1 MTEQVF
7 RLIPATLNYP
17 WGKKGSSSLAAQL
30 ADGAGIPDFKIDE
43 SKSYAEIWMG
53 THPNSPTRVHSTGQL
68 LSEHLA
74 AHPELVGEPIIKR
87 FGLENGRIPFLFKVL
102 SFDKALPVQIHP
114 DKHAAEHV
122 HSESL
127 KAYVDSNHKP
137 AMALALSDF
146 SALCGFLP
154 TFQVSEFL
162 SFVPEF
168 ASLFPPDIIAHFTSV
183 ARSPDESE
191 CKAALKDLFSY
202 YAQVDKEEASV
213 HVKRLVDRYQAGKE
227 SDEEKIVKSLV
238 LQLHEMYPNDSGI
251 FCAFILNHFDLK
263 PGHAFSVGTGEPHA
277 YITGDI
283 IECMAASNNTIPLA
297 FSPPSHLDIPTFLTN
312 VVYNP
317 TPGKALIQPTMFTR
331 GSTHTSGSLL
341 YNPPIDE
348 LAVMQVIVAKGGVE
362 SHHKLRGPS
371 IAVVVEGE
379 GTVVWAEGA
388 KRLGVGKGQAVF
400 IAAGTEVK
408 YSAFETAFKLY
419 RAFVEVA

>member
-1 MTEQVF
+1 MTEHVF
-7 RLIPATLNYP
+7 RLIPAMQNYP
-17 WGKKGSSSLAAQL
+17 WGKKGSSSLVAQL

-43 SKSYAEIWMG
+43 SKHYAEMWMG
-53 THPNSPTRVHSTGQL
+53 TQYNSPMRVHSTGQL

-74 AHPELVGEPIIKR
+74 AHPELIGESVIKQ
-87 FGLENGRIPFLFKVL
+87 FGLEYGQVPFLFKVL

-114 DKHAAEHV
+114 NTAEHIV
-122 HSESL
+122 HKNPREH
-127 KAYVDSNHKP
+127 VDSNHKSK
-137 AMALALSDF
+137 MVLALSDF
-146 SALCGFLP
+146 SALCGFLS
-154 TFQVSEFL
+154 TSQVSEFL

-168 ASLFPPDIIAHFTSV
+168 ASLFPADLIAHFTSV
-183 ARSPDESE
+183 ARSPNESE

-202 YAQVDKEEASV
+202 YAQVDKEEATV
-213 HVKRLVDRYQAGKE
+213 QLKRLVERYQAGKE
-227 SDEEKIVKSLV
+227 SDEENIVKSLV

-251 FCAFILNHFDLK
+251 FCAFILNYFDFK
-263 PGHAFSVGTGEPHA
+263 PGHAFSVATGEPHA

-283 IECMAASNNTIPLA
+283 IELGCMVTSDNTIPFA
-297 FSPPSHLDIPTFLTN
+297 FSPPFHLDISAFLSN
-312 VVYNP
+312 VAYNP
-317 TPGKALIQPTMFTR
+317 TSGKTLIQPTMFTR

-371 IAVVVEGE
+371 IAIVVEGE

-388 KRLGVGKGQAVF
+388 KRLGVGRGQVVF

-408 YSAFETAFKLY
+408 YSSLETAFKLY

>member
-7 RLIPATLNYP
+7 RLIPATQNYP
-17 WGKKGSSSLAAQL
+17 WGKKGSNSLAAQL

-43 SKSYAEIWMG
+43 SKPYAEIWMG
-53 THPNSPTRVHSTGQL
+53 THPNAPTRVHSTRQL

-74 AHPELVGEPIIKR
+74 AHPRLVGEPSIKR
-87 FGLENGRIPFLFKVL
+87 FGLENGQIPFLFKVL
-102 SFDKALPVQIHP
+102 SFDQALPVQIHL
-114 DKHAAEHV
+114 DKHNAEHIN
-122 HSESL
+122 SENPRV
-127 KAYVDSNHKP
+127 YVDSNHKSG
-137 AMALALSDF
+137 MALALSDF

-154 TFQVSEFL
+154 TSQVSKFL

-168 ASLFPPDIIAHFTSV
+168 ASLFPADIIEHFTSV
-183 ARSPDESE
+183 ARSPDKSE
-191 CKAALKDLFSY
+191 CKAALKDLFSC
-202 YAQVDKEEASV
+202 YAQVDKEEA
-213 HVKRLVDRYQAGKE
+213 DRYQAGKE

-238 LQLHEMYPNDSGI
+238 LRLHEMYPNDSGV
-251 FCAFILNHFDLK
+251 FCAFILNYFDLK
-263 PGHAFSVGTGEPHA
+263 PGHAFSVATGEPHA

-283 IECMAASNNTIPLA
+283 IECIATSDNTIPLA
-297 FSPPSHLDIPTFLTN
+297 FSPPSNLDISTFLSN
-312 VVYNP
+312 VAYNP
-317 TPGKALIQPTMFTR
+317 TSGKTLIQPTMFTR

-371 IAVVVEGE
+371 IAIVVEGE

-388 KRLGVGKGQAVF
+388 KRLGVGKGQVVF

-408 YSAFETAFKLY
+408 FSALETALKLY